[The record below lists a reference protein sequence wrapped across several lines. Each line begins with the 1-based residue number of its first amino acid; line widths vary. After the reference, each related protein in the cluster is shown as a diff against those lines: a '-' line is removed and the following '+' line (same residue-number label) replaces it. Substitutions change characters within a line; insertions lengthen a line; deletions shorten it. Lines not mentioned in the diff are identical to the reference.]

1 MFQTKKGLLNSSGSC
16 PLLLPFKSEL
26 LPIATLSLQFFPV
39 NLRGAWVIVTPTA
52 FVTRLGTRGSSRLP
66 GHVPLFIGAFP
77 AAELVSVRVSAS
89 VPAVPFCLFPSL
101 LSASLELSHQDCL
114 LCVYVYV
121 CVCVGVCVC
130 VCFYLPIS
138 LLPIFPLSLWFS
150 LCLSVLLPSPGVLA
164 IDGVMPRG
172 PVGPEMPPQE
182 PLLGSGREQR
192 RSGCSG
198 TWHGVSRS
206 RRRQCPPGISGA
218 GRKPISVWLCGG
230 VQTAGAWSAS
240 S

>member
-1 MFQTKKGLLNSSGSC
+1 MSLSLLAPFLPLSWSLFACLPLSPPSLFVSFLLLFC
-16 PLLLPFKSEL
+16 LPLLS
-26 LPIATLSLQFFPV
+26 SLT
-39 NLRGAWVIVTPTA
+39 RTA
-52 FVTRLGTRGSSRLP
+52 
-66 GHVPLFIGAFP
+66 
-77 AAELVSVRVSAS
+77 
-89 VPAVPFCLFPSL
+89 C
-101 LSASLELSHQDCL
+101 
-114 LCVYVYV
+114 
-121 CVCVGVCVC
+121 VCVC
-130 VCFYLPIS
+130 VCVCVFLSARLSSAHFPFES
-138 LLPIFPLSLWFS
+138 LVFS
-150 LCLSVLLPSPGVLA
+150 LSVFLPSPGVLA

-218 GRKPISVWLCGG
+218 GRKSISVWLCGG

>member
-1 MFQTKKGLLNSSGSC
+1 MNSSGSC

-39 NLRGAWVIVTPTA
+39 NSCRAWVISDTTA

-77 AAELVSVRVSAS
+77 APELVSVHVSAS
-89 VPAVPFCLFPSL
+89 VPAIPFCLFPSPL

-114 LCVYVYV
+114 CVSM
-121 CVCVGVCVC
+121 CVC
-130 VCFYLPIS
+130 VCFYLPVS

-150 LCLSVLLPSPGVLA
+150 LCLSVFLPSPGVLA

-192 RSGCSG
+192 RSGCSR
-198 TWHGVSRS
+198 TWHGVTCS
-206 RRRQCPPGISGA
+206 RRRQYPPGISGA
-218 GRKPISVWLCGG
+218 GRKSISVWFCGG

>member
-1 MFQTKKGLLNSSGSC
+1 MNSSGSC

-39 NLRGAWVIVTPTA
+39 NLCGAWVIVTPTA
-52 FVTRLGTRGSSRLP
+52 FVTRLGTRGSCRLL

-77 AAELVSVRVSAS
+77 AAELVSVRMSAS
-89 VPAVPFCLFPSL
+89 VPAVPFCLFPSPL

-114 LCVYVYV
+114 C
-121 CVCVGVCVC
+121 VCVC
-130 VCFYLPIS
+130 VCVCVFLSARLSSAHFPFES
-138 LLPIFPLSLWFS
+138 LVFS
-150 LCLSVLLPSPGVLA
+150 LSVFLPSPGVLA

-218 GRKPISVWLCGG
+218 GRKSISVWLCGG